1 MNDMADAL
9 KRALSFIRE
18 TSGRPKKRQLMN
30 HRHHN
35 IRWPPISHTPQETSM
50 AEAIKITVTLI
61 NQRGNKT
68 IIKYKI
74 ECNNN
79 KKRRKPSL
87 GRMSGIN
94 SILKGK
100 TEEVK
105 HQPIKNGNNITS
117 KTLIPGES

>member
-9 KRALSFIRE
+9 KRALSLIPE
-18 TSGRPKKRQLMN
+18 GSGRPKKRQLMN

-35 IRWPPISHTPQETSM
+35 IRWPPISHTPQENSM

-79 KKRRKPSL
+79 KNEKSHAGTHVRNKFNPERKDQRSEAPAD
-87 GRMSGIN
+87 
-94 SILKGK
+94 K
-100 TEEVK
+100 EWE
-105 HQPIKNGNNITS
+105 
-117 KTLIPGES
+117 